1 MAFVPQGAFA
11 EGGGGDHHQGA
22 GHEGTPQIMINH
34 DPLPMGDDNQR
45 MMDEHHASGTP
56 DMHHASGTPAM
67 HDCPRPPHGQGEHGD
82 DMHMSSTTPN
92 PIDHTLM
99 NGNASGTPAMHDC
112 PRPPRHEGQEGEQGD
127 MHTGPSHTEDHTGGM
142 SSLVQNLSTM
152 SQDQMQSLLDLL
164 LKLINLLQKGA

>member
-67 HDCPRPPHGQGEHGD
+67 HDCPRPP
-82 DMHMSSTTPN
+82 
-92 PIDHTLM
+92 
-99 NGNASGTPAMHDC
+99 
-112 PRPPRHEGQEGEQGD
+112 RHEGQEGEQGD